1 MSRCLRAAASA
12 AFLAVPLVA
21 AIAQAPAA
29 AAERA
34 PDPAASAAIAAALSS
49 GYAGACAAGEPQPI
63 EALEITAWDLEWTPS
78 WATEPQTATL
88 YRALCMRGAYNSVH
102 AFFLDQGYGLEPLAF
117 AEPNLDIA
125 YSDEEQTGV
134 DEIAVDGFSAK
145 PLLVNAEF
153 EPQARAITTYSA
165 WRGLGDAYA
174 SAVYAFEEGG
184 FVLASFEV
192 DPTYDGEQDGTLVFK
207 RK

>member
-1 MSRCLRAAASA
+1 MSRFLRAAAPA
-12 AFLAVPLVA
+12 AFLLAPLVA
-21 AIAQAPAA
+21 SIAPAPAA

-34 PDPAASAAIAAALSS
+34 PAPGASAAIAATLAS
-49 GYAGACAAGEPQPI
+49 GYAGACTAGEPLPI
-63 EALEITAWDLEWTPS
+63 EALEITAWDMAWTPS

-88 YRALCMRGAYNSVH
+88 YRALCTRGAYNSVH

-117 AEPNLDIA
+117 AEPNLDVSYA
-125 YSDEEQTGV
+125 DEEQTAV
-134 DEIAVDGFSAK
+134 DRIAVDGFSAK

-153 EPQARAITTYSA
+153 DPQARAITTYSA

-192 DPTYDGEQDGTLVFK
+192 DPTYDGAQDATLVFE